1 MKKLIVLVIIF
12 ASTLFGSPAVSFAA
26 TGAPAVTQS
35 GEAVDASQSE
45 TSEAVKDEHAEE
57 VDPGVVGMF
66 GINWKL
72 FLAQLINFGIVLFV
86 LWKWVWKPVT
96 SNMEERTR
104 KIEESLANAD
114 QITKEKEEF
123 TVWKETEMSK
133 ARQEATAIISEAKTQ
148 AEALKIET
156 LEKTKQE
163 QQTILE
169 RSARELEQQKQQA
182 ISSAKSELAEL
193 VISAAEKLIRNK
205 VDKKADQK
213 LISQAVKEL
222 E

>member
-1 MKKLIVLVIIF
+1 MKKLFILLVLF
-12 ASTLFGSPAVSFAA
+12 ASLLVGSPTTGFAA
-26 TGAPAVTQS
+26 TGAPTVAQT
-35 GEAVDASQSE
+35 EDATEVEHDEQATE
-45 TSEAVKDEHAEE
+45 VEHAEE
-57 VDPGVVGMF
+57 ADPGIVGMF

-72 FLAQLINFGIVLFV
+72 FVGQLINFGIVLFV

-104 KIEESLANAD
+104 KIEESLENAD
-114 QITKEKEEF
+114 RLTKEKEEF
-123 TVWKETEMSK
+123 TIWKEAEMSK
-133 ARQEATAIISEAKTQ
+133 ARQEATSIISEAKSQ
-148 AEALKIET
+148 AEAVKSET

-163 QQTILE
+163 QQAILD
-169 RSARELEQQKQQA
+169 RSSKELEQQKQQA
-182 ISSAKSELAEL
+182 IASAKSELAEL

-213 LISQAVKEL
+213 LINQAVKEL

>member
-1 MKKLIVLVIIF
+1 M
-12 ASTLFGSPAVSFAA
+12 
-26 TGAPAVTQS
+26 
-35 GEAVDASQSE
+35 
-45 TSEAVKDEHAEE
+45 
-57 VDPGVVGMF
+57 
-66 GINWKL
+66 
-72 FLAQLINFGIVLFV
+72 AQLINFGIVLFV

-96 SNMEERTR
+96 SNMEDRTR